1 MKHVWIGILIV
12 TIAVLAAGAASAQTM
27 GPGGQGGYEQPA
39 GQGWFCPYCGSG
51 RGYTGGG
58 PGWGR
63 GSGMMGP
70 GMMGPGYGYGGRGGM
85 MGGQGPGYGYGG
97 RGGMM
102 GGQGPGMMHR
112 WGGGGSGYGPMQRG
126 WQGDQGY
133 APGRGP
139 GYGYQGPEEP
149 LDKEGA
155 RGIVERYL
163 SSSRN
168 PNLKVGEIEE
178 KDDVFE
184 AEIVT
189 RKGGD
194 LVDRVQIDR
203 QTGWMR
209 SVYE

>member
-1 MKHVWIGILIV
+1 MKKAWIGALLIATV
-12 TIAVLAAGAASAQTM
+12 VMLAAGPTLAQTM
-27 GPGGQGGYEQPA
+27 GLGGQGGYLPPA
-39 GQGWFCPYCGSG
+39 GQSWFCPYCGAG
-51 RGYTGGG
+51 QGYQGGG
-58 PGWGR
+58 PGRGM
-63 GSGMMGP
+63 GSGT
-70 GMMGPGYGYGGRGGM
+70 MGPGYGYDGRGGM
-85 MGGQGPGYGYGG
+85 MGY
-97 RGGMM
+97 
-102 GGQGPGMMHR
+102 GPGMMHR
-112 WGGGGSGYGPMQRG
+112 WGGEGYGPMHRG
-126 WQGDQGY
+126 WQGNQGY

-139 GYGYQGPEEP
+139 GYGYRGPEEP
-149 LDKEGA
+149 LDKAGA

-178 KDDVFE
+178 KGDVFE

>member
-1 MKHVWIGILIV
+1 MKNFVKAALFIS
-12 TIAVLAAGAASAQTM
+12 AVLLFTAGIASAQTR
-27 GPGGQGGYEQPA
+27 GPGSGGGYAPPQ
-39 GQGWFCPYCGSG
+39 GQGWFCPYCGAWHG
-51 RGYTGGG
+51 NERQGG
-58 PGWGR
+58 PGWG
-63 GSGMMGP
+63 MGP
-70 GMMGPGYGYGGRGGM
+70 GMMGRGYGYGGPEM
-85 MGGQGPGYGYGG
+85 MQ
-97 RGGMM
+97 
-102 GGQGPGMMHR
+102 R
-112 WGGGGSGYGPMQRG
+112 WGGGEYGYGPMHRG
-126 WQGDQGY
+126 WQGERGY

-139 GYGYQGPEEP
+139 GYGYQGPEES

-163 SSSRN
+163 NSSRN
-168 PNLKVGEIEE
+168 PNLKVGKIEE
-178 KDDVFE
+178 KEDVFE

>member
-1 MKHVWIGILIV
+1 MRNVRIGALLIA
-12 TIAVLAAGAASAQTM
+12 TIVLLAAGPALAQTM
-27 GPGGQGGYEQPA
+27 GPGGQGGYPPPE
-39 GQGWFCPYCGSG
+39 GQGWFCPYCGAGQGYGGG
-51 RGYTGGG
+51 RG
-58 PGWGR
+58 
-63 GSGMMGP
+63 MGP

-85 MGGQGPGYGYGG
+85 RGHGPGMMQRWRGGGYGYG
-97 RGGMM
+97 
-102 GGQGPGMMHR
+102 PMH
-112 WGGGGSGYGPMQRG
+112 RG
-126 WQGDQGY
+126 WQGEQRY

-139 GYGYQGPEEP
+139 GYGYRGPEEP

-155 RGIVERYL
+155 RGIVEQYL

-178 KDDVFE
+178 KGDVFE

-189 RKGGD
+189 QKGDD